1 MFRKFADYK
10 NIFTAED
17 GTTVPEY
24 MLVLGF
30 ISLVVV
36 VAFNSTGVGNAI
48 NAMGSDLASKIN
60 P

>member
-1 MFRKFADYK
+1 MLRKFADYK
-10 NIFTAED
+10 QTFAAED

-36 VAFNSTGVGNAI
+36 VAFSTSGVSTSI
-48 NAMGSDLASKIN
+48 TAMATDLAAKIN